1 MTINKYII
9 LALSIL
15 TFAGCSSDDD
25 FSQEQSR
32 LPLTFETSLS
42 GSRSVTRA
50 VGGSFDT
57 GDKLLCYVRHI
68 YSTDLS
74 TDKNYLEVDPY
85 KKLVTI
91 IDGEPTEK
99 LYWDDFSDNNSDGH
113 YLRTANH
120 ALQSFYG
127 YCYNGG
133 EPTTALNNA
142 TGVLGWTTDNDQT
155 TDGDMKKNDLLWSPA
170 QNPVTYVH
178 AKENRE
184 GLSIPYTHAM
194 SKFTIVVVADEGF
207 EATDLNA
214 ATVTLKDMNLE
225 GTFTAPGSTVV
236 ATGTTEVKMY
246 ANATDTEKSSRAY
259 EAVSV
264 PLVSLTKDKLL
275 ATINNVDGNNYDI
288 KLTDDILKDWAKGI
302 DNEKSKSGV
311 NYKLTITL
319 KKQTITVVATLADW
333 TDVSATGTGEINFT
347 ADVKT
352 IDKVNDGLTD
362 GDAFTLWKMSALT
375 KEAFAEAK
383 KTKATYNGSAFTYDN
398 KLYWD
403 KDSDD
408 SFFRAL
414 AKKETTLTAVEDTTL
429 ALGTDLL
436 WGTTAEHIGIE
447 ADGTE
452 HKYEEG
458 VAINPRTGA
467 VPLIFKH
474 VMSKVVVNLETTDD
488 ASRVVT
494 AGATVTMTNVI
505 DNGTLNIFTG
515 NVKFGGSKSDVVM
528 KNKDNTITEAIMV
541 PQEINDKAK
550 IVITLADGTTYSLL
564 LNTCED
570 KDGKAVT
577 DWYSGNLYEYTITLK
592 KEEIQFRVMV
602 KDWEKNIGSGNA
614 TLDWD

>member
-1 MTINKYII
+1 MIIKKTII
-9 LALSIL
+9 LALSALIM
-15 TFAGCSSDDD
+15 AGCSNDNDD
-25 FSQEQSR
+25 SLVQER
-32 LPLTFETSLS
+32 LPLAFKTSLS
-42 GSRSVTRA
+42 DRSQVTRA
-50 VGGSFDT
+50 AGSQIETD
-57 GDKLLCYVRHI
+57 DELLCYVRHI
-68 YSTDLS
+68 VDGQTDAVQ
-74 TDKNYLEVDPY
+74 T
-85 KKLVTI
+85 KLVTI
-91 IDGEPTEK
+91 INDEPTET
-99 LYWDDFSDNNSDGH
+99 LYWDDFSESTDDGSRD
-113 YLRTANH
+113 LRTEGH
-120 ALQSFYG
+120 GLHSFYG

-133 EPTTALNNA
+133 TPTTTLVET
-142 TGVLGWTTDNDQT
+142 TGVLGWTTATDQT
-155 TDGDMKKNDLLWSPA
+155 SAEALKHNDLLWSNT
-170 QNPVTYVH
+170 QSMITYDH
-178 AKENRE
+178 AKDKR
-184 GLSIPYTHAM
+184 GTLTVPYTHAM
-194 SKFTIVVVADEGF
+194 SKFTIVVVAGEGF

-214 ATVTLKDMNLE
+214 ATVTLKNMNLE
-225 GTFTAPGSTVV
+225 GTFTAPDSTVV

-264 PLVSLTKDKLL
+264 PLVSLIKDKLL

-288 KLTDDILKDWAKGI
+288 KLTDDILKDWTKGI

-319 KKQTITVVATLADW
+319 NKQTITVVATLAGW

-347 ADVKT
+347 ADVKS
-352 IDKVNDGLTD
+352 IDKDNDGLTD

-383 KTKATYNGSAFTYDN
+383 KTTATYNGSVFTYDK

-429 ALGTDLL
+429 AQGTDLL
-436 WGTTAEHIGIE
+436 WGTTAEHTGTE

-474 VMSKVVVNLETTDD
+474 VMSKVVVNIETTDD
-488 ASRVVT
+488 ASQVVT
-494 AGATVTMTNVI
+494 TGATVTMTNVI
-505 DNGTLNIFTG
+505 NNGTLNIFTG
-515 NVKFGGSKSDVVM
+515 KVKSGGSKSDVVV
-528 KNKDNTITEAIMV
+528 KDEKLSITEAIMV

-564 LNTCED
+564 LNSCED

>member
-32 LPLTFETSLS
+32 LPLTFEASLS

-50 VGGSFDT
+50 VGGDFDT
-57 GDKLLCYVRHI
+57 DDELLCYVRHI

-142 TGVLGWTTDNDQT
+142 TGVLGWTTAADQT

-207 EATDLNA
+207 EADDLNN
-214 ATVTLKDMNLE
+214 ATVTLKDMNKV
-225 GTFTAPGSTVV
+225 GTFTAPTSTVE
-236 ATGTTEVKMY
+236 ATGTTDVQMY

-259 EAVSV
+259 EAVAV
-264 PLVSLTKDKLL
+264 PMLEMTKDQLL
-275 ATINNVDGNNYDI
+275 ATINDVDGNNYEVY
-288 KLTDDILKDWAKGI
+288 LTDAILTAWTDGI
-302 DNEKSKSGV
+302 KENKSQSGV

-319 KKQTITVVATLADW
+319 NKQTITVVATLADW

-347 ADVKT
+347 ADVKS
-352 IDKVNDGLTD
+352 IDKDNAGLTD

-383 KTKATYNGSAFTYDN
+383 KTKATYNGSEFTYDN

-403 KDSDD
+403 KASDD

-414 AKKETTLTAVEDTTL
+414 AKKETKLTAVEDTTL
-429 ALGTDLL
+429 AQGTDLL
-436 WGTTAEHIGIE
+436 WGTTAAHTGTE
-447 ADGTE
+447 ANGTE

-474 VMSKVVVNLETTDD
+474 VMSKVVVNLKTTDN
-488 ASRVVT
+488 ASQVVT
-494 AGATVTMTNVI
+494 TGATVTMTNVI
-505 DNGTLNIFTG
+505 DNGTMNIFTG
-515 NVKFGGSKSDVVM
+515 KVKSGDNKSDVVV

-541 PQEINDKAK
+541 PQEINDKTK

-602 KDWEKNIGSGNA
+602 KDWERNTGSGNA

>member
-50 VGGSFDT
+50 VGGDFGTD
-57 GDKLLCYVRHI
+57 DELLCYVRHVVG
-68 YSTDLS
+68 TD
-74 TDKNYLEVDPY
+74 TVKTR
-85 KKLVTI
+85 LVTI
-91 IDGEPTEK
+91 KNDKPTK
-99 LYWDDFSDNNSDGH
+99 PLYWDDFSESTNDGSKD
-113 YLRTANH
+113 LRTKGH
-120 ALQSFYG
+120 GLQSYYG

-133 EPTTALNNA
+133 TPTTVLDEA
-142 TGVLGWTTDNDQT
+142 TGVLGWTTKADQT
-155 TDGDMKKNDLLWSPA
+155 ASVALKANDLIWSA
-170 QNPVTYVH
+170 EQTAITYEH
-178 AKENRE
+178 AKENNH
-184 GLSIPYTHAM
+184 GKLVVPYYHAM
-194 SKFTIVVVADEGF
+194 SKFTIVVVAGEGF

-225 GTFTAPGSTVV
+225 GTFTAPTSTVV

-246 ANATDTEKSSRAY
+246 ANSVTTTEGKTSRAY

-319 KKQTITVVATLADW
+319 NKQAITVVATLADW

-347 ADVKT
+347 ADVKS
-352 IDKVNDGLTD
+352 IDKDNAGLTD

-383 KTKATYNGSAFTYDN
+383 KTKATYNGSVFTYDK

-414 AKKETTLTAVEDTTL
+414 AKKETKLTAVEDTTL
-429 ALGTDLL
+429 AQGTDLL
-436 WGTTAEHIGIE
+436 WGTTAEHTGTE
-447 ADGTE
+447 ANGTE

-488 ASRVVT
+488 ASQVVT

-515 NVKFGGSKSDVVM
+515 NVKFGGSKSDVVV

-550 IVITLADGTTYSLL
+550 IVITLAEGTTYSLL

-602 KDWEKNIGSGNA
+602 KDWERNTGSGNA

>member
-15 TFAGCSSDDD
+15 TFAGCSSDND

-42 GSRSVTRA
+42 GRSQVTRA
-50 VGGSFDT
+50 AGSQIETD
-57 GDKLLCYVRHI
+57 DELLCYVRHI
-68 YSTDLS
+68 VDGQTDVVQ
-74 TDKNYLEVDPY
+74 T
-85 KKLVTI
+85 KLVTI
-91 IDGEPTEK
+91 INDEPIET
-99 LYWDDFSDNNSDGH
+99 LYWDDFSESTNDGSKD
-113 YLRTANH
+113 LRTKGH
-120 ALQSFYG
+120 GLQSYYG

-133 EPTTALNNA
+133 TPTTVLDEA
-142 TGVLGWTTDNDQT
+142 TGVLGWTTKADQT
-155 TDGDMKKNDLLWSPA
+155 ASGALKANDLIWSA
-170 QNPVTYVH
+170 EQTAITYEH
-178 AKENRE
+178 AKENNH
-184 GLSIPYTHAM
+184 GKLVVPYTHAM
-194 SKFTIVVVADEGF
+194 SKFTIVVVAGEGF

-225 GTFTAPGSTVV
+225 GTFTAPTSTVV

-319 KKQTITVVATLADW
+319 NKQTITVVATLAGW

-347 ADVKT
+347 ADVKS

-383 KTKATYNGSAFTYDN
+383 KTIATYNGSAFTYDK

-429 ALGTDLL
+429 AQGTDLL
-436 WGTTAEHIGIE
+436 WGTTAEHTGTE
-447 ADGTE
+447 ANGTE

-488 ASRVVT
+488 ASQVVT
-494 AGATVTMTNVI
+494 IGATVTMTNVI

-515 NVKFGGSKSDVVM
+515 KVKSGDNKSDVVV

-570 KDGKAVT
+570 KDGKAVK

>member
-1 MTINKYII
+1 MTIKKTII
-9 LALSIL
+9 LALSVL
-15 TFAGCSSDDD
+15 TMAGCSNDDEA
-25 FSQEQSR
+25 SLVQER

-42 GSRSVTRA
+42 GRSQVTRA
-50 VGGSFDT
+50 AGSQIETD
-57 GDKLLCYVRHI
+57 DELLCYVRHI
-68 YSTDLS
+68 VDGQTDAVQ
-74 TDKNYLEVDPY
+74 T
-85 KKLVTI
+85 KLVTI
-91 IDGEPTEK
+91 INDEPTDT
-99 LYWDDFSDNNSDGH
+99 LYWDDFSESTNDGSKD
-113 YLRTANH
+113 LRTNGH
-120 ALQSFYG
+120 GLQSYYG

-133 EPTTALNNA
+133 TPTTVLDEA
-142 TGVLGWTTDNDQT
+142 TGVLGWTTKADQT
-155 TDGDMKKNDLLWSPA
+155 ASGALKANDLIWSA
-170 QNPVTYVH
+170 EQTAITYEH
-178 AKENRE
+178 AKENNHGKLE
-184 GLSIPYTHAM
+184 VPYYHAM
-194 SKFTIVVVADEGF
+194 SKFTIVVVAGEGF

-225 GTFTAPGSTVV
+225 GTFTAPTSTVV

-319 KKQTITVVATLADW
+319 NKQTITVVATLAGW

-347 ADVKT
+347 ADVKS
-352 IDKVNDGLTD
+352 IDKDNDGLTD

-383 KTKATYNGSAFTYDN
+383 KTIATYNGSAFTYDK

-429 ALGTDLL
+429 AQGTDLL
-436 WGTTAEHIGIE
+436 WGTTAEHTGTE
-447 ADGTE
+447 ANGTE

-488 ASRVVT
+488 ASQVVT
-494 AGATVTMTNVI
+494 TGATVTMTNVI

-515 NVKFGGSKSDVVM
+515 KVKSGDNKSDVVV

-570 KDGKAVT
+570 KDGKAVK

>member
-50 VGGSFDT
+50 VGGDFGTD
-57 GDKLLCYVRHI
+57 DELLCYVRHVVG
-68 YSTDLS
+68 TD
-74 TDKNYLEVDPY
+74 TVKTR
-85 KKLVTI
+85 LVTI
-91 IDGEPTEK
+91 KNDKPTK
-99 LYWDDFSDNNSDGH
+99 PLYWDDFSESTNDGSKD
-113 YLRTANH
+113 LRTKGH
-120 ALQSFYG
+120 GLQSYYG

-133 EPTTALNNA
+133 EPTTALNNT
-142 TGVLGWTTDNDQT
+142 TGVLGWTTKADQT
-155 TDGDMKKNDLLWSPA
+155 ASVALKANDLIWSA
-170 QNPVTYVH
+170 EQTAITYEH
-178 AKENRE
+178 AKENNH
-184 GLSIPYTHAM
+184 GKLVVPYYHAM
-194 SKFTIVVVADEGF
+194 SKFTIVVVAGEGF

-225 GTFTAPGSTVV
+225 GTFTAPTSTVV

-246 ANATDTEKSSRAY
+246 ANSVTTTEGKTSRAY

-319 KKQTITVVATLADW
+319 NKQAITVVATLADW

-347 ADVKT
+347 ADVKS
-352 IDKVNDGLTD
+352 IDKDNAGLTD

-383 KTKATYNGSAFTYDN
+383 KTKATYNGSVFTYDK

-414 AKKETTLTAVEDTTL
+414 AKKETKLTAVEDTTL
-429 ALGTDLL
+429 AQGTDLL
-436 WGTTAEHIGIE
+436 WGTTAEHTGTE
-447 ADGTE
+447 ANGTE

-488 ASRVVT
+488 ASQVVT

-515 NVKFGGSKSDVVM
+515 KVKSGDNKSDVVV

-602 KDWEKNIGSGNA
+602 KDWERNTGSGNA